1 MLTNQSPPL
10 AALFRFTSST
20 YNIIPIMI
28 RASASKLSLP
38 RLEWMQRY
46 ICTVFLAFLYTYLV
60 QKPDIYRRVCSNR
73 DMLGFS
79 AEIHNIL
86 GTVYTSTWSLPRSM
100 RSFLGQCIPSLY
112 FKWTRRRF
120 IFFLGQ
126 CMYT

>member
-10 AALFRFTSST
+10 AALFRFTSSI

-28 RASASKLSLP
+28 RASALKLSLP
-38 RLEWMQRY
+38 RLECSIHSLPSFSLHIQ
-46 ICTVFLAFLYTYLV
+46 YLV

-73 DMLGFS
+73 DMLDFS